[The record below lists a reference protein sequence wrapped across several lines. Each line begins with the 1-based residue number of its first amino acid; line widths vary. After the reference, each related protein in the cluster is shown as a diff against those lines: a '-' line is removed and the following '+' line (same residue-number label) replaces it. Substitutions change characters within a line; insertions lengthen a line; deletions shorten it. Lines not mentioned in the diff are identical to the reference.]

1 MKYSILFL
9 GRKNCKYT
17 SKLEKYLKIY
27 SPNLISIKSKK
38 IGEKISPKRIKN
50 KKFDY
55 IICFRSFFLIRKK
68 LLEKA
73 KIASINFH
81 PGPPAYR
88 GIGCINFA
96 LLNGEKKFGTTAH
109 LIDDKI
115 DHGKIL
121 DIKHFMF
128 NKNDNLKKCLE
139 KTHKNM
145 FIQTKKVLDYLF
157 KNAKNL
163 KKLVSKNKYNKWS
176 KKLYKKKDLENLYS
190 TKKKMN
196 QNQLERLKRATIY
209 KNYKP
214 NILKFKNR
222 VI

>member
-17 SKLEKYLKIY
+17 SKLEKYLKNY
-27 SPNLISIKSKK
+27 SHNLISVKSKK
-38 IGEKISPKRIKN
+38 IGEKISPNKIKN

-55 IICFRSFFLIRKK
+55 IICFRSFFLIKKK
-68 LLEKA
+68 LFKKA

-109 LIDDKI
+109 LIDSKI

-121 DIKHFMF
+121 DIEYF
-128 NKNDNLKKCLE
+128 NLNKKDNLKKCLE

-145 FIQTKKVLDYLF
+145 FIQTKKVLNYLF

-163 KKLVSKNKYNKWS
+163 KKLVSKNKHNKWS
-176 KKLYKKKDLENLYS
+176 KKLFKKKDLDNLYK

-196 QNQLERLKRATIY
+196 HEQLEKLKRATIY

-214 NILKFKNR
+214 NILKFK
-222 VI
+222 IH